1 MHVFLSLLGL
11 IAFDFV
17 DSLCTVKSLPCI
29 LCQMRDI
36 FYYYLLHPGIL
47 RGLCGIYD
55 GKRGNYMG
63 LYPSF
68 VSLIDITLTMNVLL
82 ILVSCRDI
90 LVVLVSIHFL
100 GSHTIAAKSV
110 LYFVDD

>member
-1 MHVFLSLLGL
+1 
-11 IAFDFV
+11 
-17 DSLCTVKSLPCI
+17 
-29 LCQMRDI
+29 MRDI
-36 FYYYLLHPGIL
+36 FYYYFIL
-47 RGLCGIYD
+47 EFLGDFVGYD